1 MSDNVLTLKR
11 DGVPVL
17 GYRRFHSPDEL
28 ARRQRALERGEVAPV
43 IELKRPALDPNSA
56 GPRETQEVP
65 GQEENPSSP

>member
-28 ARRQRALERGEVAPV
+28 ARRQRALELGNVAPV
-43 IELKRPALDPNSA
+43 IELKRPAPDPNSA
-56 GPRETQEVP
+56 GPEGDVGSPRP
-65 GQEENPSSP
+65 EENPPSP